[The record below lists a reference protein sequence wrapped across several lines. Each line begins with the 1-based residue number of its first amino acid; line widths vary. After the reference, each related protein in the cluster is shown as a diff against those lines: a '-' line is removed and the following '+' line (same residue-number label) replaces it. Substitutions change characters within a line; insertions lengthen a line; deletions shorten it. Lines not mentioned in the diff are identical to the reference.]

1 MGGRVSYFAA
11 AVAREASGW
20 TAAELD
26 LTGVTGLDDVAER
39 LGDLEPDAQTSLLFV
54 EADDAYLV
62 IMRLDENGDLRVFGS
77 DSAYAEESRLGEVLV
92 GELKPAP
99 TELDDEESP
108 APRRSG
114 DGDDEDETPA
124 ADPDAD
130 PVGDSDLLADLGV
143 SAARLLEL
151 CAHDGL
157 LPSDVTAELC
167 QLIGC
172 GDEVEEL
179 RGV

>member
-1 MGGRVSYFAA
+1 M
-11 AVAREASGW
+11 
-20 TAAELD
+20 
-26 LTGVTGLDDVAER
+26 
-39 LGDLEPDAQTSLLFV
+39 Q
-54 EADDAYLV
+54 
-62 IMRLDENGDLRVFGS
+62 
-77 DSAYAEESRLGEVLV
+77 VLV
-92 GELKPAP
+92 GDLKPAP

-108 APRRSG
+108 AARRSG

-130 PVGDSDLLADLGV
+130 PVGDADLLADLGI

-167 QLIGC
+167 QIIGC